1 MNIEFLTILLEEME
15 RVDLLEEL
23 LAWVQDKD
31 DTARAAQKRG
41 QRVGIAGPSDEEST
55 FITVSQRM
63 RDRIM
68 DPGTLVR
75 GCEELVNLMGDI
87 RAQVAECS
95 ISIILAAMRHH
106 IMSEPVQ
113 EAGCVTLANVCYH
126 HRGLHAL
133 IVMQVITLSFC
144 LYSIFMYVGG
154 FIMGSIYLGI
164 WKNRNNHNEAM
175 FSILCIIITFFR
187 EV

>member
-23 LAWVQDKD
+23 LAWVKEKD
-31 DTARAAQKRG
+31 DTARAGQKRG

-55 FITVSQRM
+55 FITVAQRM
-63 RDRIM
+63 RERIM

-75 GCEELVNLMGDI
+75 GCEELVNYMGKV

-113 EAGCVTLANVCYH
+113 EAGCVTLANICYH

-133 IVMQVITLSFC
+133 IVMQVKKESCYVFVVLYKKLSEVLFTR
-144 LYSIFMYVGG
+144 
-154 FIMGSIYLGI
+154 
-164 WKNRNNHNEAM
+164 NRNK
-175 FSILCIIITFFR
+175 FKK
-187 EV
+187 